1 MRITLR
7 RLMYGTLM
15 AMKKVKK
22 DKWLKDWVSCICTI
36 AIFVQNTQK
45 IFCFYYNVS
54 KAGMLL
60 ITTGLI
66 SWTADCTK
74 ALMDVEKGEKH
85 AMRILKKRQII
96 NLKKLA
102 DLVKSPLS
110 KVERKKLIAL
120 ITIEVHSRDVI
131 DRMIKADC
139 SSVNA
144 FEWLS
149 QLRFYWEKEGR
160 DDEDW

>member
-1 MRITLR
+1 MLYFIITGPVEMWLTEIETTMRITLR

-22 DKWLKDWVSCICTI
+22 DKWLKDW
-36 AIFVQNTQK
+36 
-45 IFCFYYNVS
+45 
-54 KAGMLL
+54 AGMLL

-74 ALMDVEKGEKH
+74 ALLDVEKGEKH

-149 QLRFYWEKEGR
+149 QLRFYWEKEAR